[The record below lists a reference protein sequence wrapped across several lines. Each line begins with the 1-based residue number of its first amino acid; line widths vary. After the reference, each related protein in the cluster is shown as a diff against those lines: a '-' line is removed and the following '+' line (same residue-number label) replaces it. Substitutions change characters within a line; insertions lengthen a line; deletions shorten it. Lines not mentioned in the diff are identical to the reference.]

1 MEFYETLAKKALL
14 AESLDHETHQ
24 ALARELAKEACCQAL
39 HEIREVLDDDTLDD
53 PACFHRIEKI
63 VTIYENLGSN
73 GGSRHDFS

>member
-1 MEFYETLAKKALL
+1 MDFYQSIIRKSLRIEGLDRESFQKMAVSLAQ
-14 AESLDHETHQ
+14 D
-24 ALARELAKEACCQAL
+24 ACCQAL